1 MGAVF
6 IIMCHM
12 GLIFRIKRHLYTST
26 KRRFKKD
33 QRGLEGWFTTENIR
47 KVKGLEQTVPKN
59 YTQLEK
65 KYMRRFS
72 TSYENIGNTQGNVTS
87 YPVGFL

>member
-1 MGAVF
+1 MGEVF

-12 GLIFRIKRHLYTST
+12 GLISRIERNLYTSP
-26 KRRFKKD
+26 KRQFKKD
-33 QRGLEGWFTTENIR
+33 QRGMEGWFTTKNIR

-59 YTQLEK
+59 DTQLEK

-72 TSYENIGNTQGNVTS
+72 TSRENIGKPQSHVTS
-87 YPVGFL
+87 YPVGFP